1 MTDDNNGW
9 PSRPGVPLH
18 PERDA
23 FHWLLRVGAA
33 WNEAWRWDP
42 DADGCGTEY
51 SGAWA
56 EGDGD
61 GQPADMARWF
71 SYAGPCLT
79 PAEHAAALADARA
92 QGRREALEEAAREC
106 EAAQDDRERDAA
118 LEARR
123 SAYNQYPYAE
133 MGEEAGRLAAAIRA
147 LAQRE
152 GGA

>member
-9 PSRPGVPLH
+9 PDNARPGVPLN
-18 PERDA
+18 PEKGA

-33 WNEAWRWDP
+33 WHEAWRWDP

-79 PAEHAAALADARA
+79 PAEVAAALADARA
-92 QGRREALEEAAREC
+92 QGRSEVEELR
-106 EAAQDDRERDAA
+106 
-118 LEARR
+118 
-123 SAYNQYPYAE
+123 AE
-133 MGEEAGRLAAAIRA
+133 VASLKARLA
-147 LAQRE
+147 Q
-152 GGA
+152 GGGDAG